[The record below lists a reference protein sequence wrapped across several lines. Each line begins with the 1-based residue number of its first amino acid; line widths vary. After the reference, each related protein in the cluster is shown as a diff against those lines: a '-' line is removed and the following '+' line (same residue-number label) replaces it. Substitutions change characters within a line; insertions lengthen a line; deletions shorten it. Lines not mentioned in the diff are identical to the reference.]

1 MSTRFAFFEQRWT
14 LKSGQFCTLFC
25 KLASMLAG
33 GATRSQSRF
42 IDLLLLN
49 HV

>member
-1 MSTRFAFFEQRWT
+1 MSTRFAFLEQRWT
-14 LKSGQFCTLFC
+14 LNSGQLSTLFC
-25 KLASMLAG
+25 KLAFALAG
-33 GATRSQSRF
+33 GATRLQSRF